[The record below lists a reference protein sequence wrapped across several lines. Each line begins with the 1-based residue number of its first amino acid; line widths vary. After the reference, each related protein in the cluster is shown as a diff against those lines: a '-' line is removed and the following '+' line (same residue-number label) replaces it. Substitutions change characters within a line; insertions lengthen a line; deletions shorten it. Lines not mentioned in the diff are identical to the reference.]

1 MVIAHGKT
9 SSRTVRIG
17 LAGWSEAV
25 SRYRNRFLGDG
36 GTGLARYAGTFDFVE
51 INSSFYRIPRPE
63 TCAQWAAEVPREF
76 RFAVKMNRTITHYS
90 RLRDPG
96 LLDAFFASVN
106 GLGDKL
112 AVVLVQLP
120 PTLAYDETIAGNF
133 FRRLRELCPVCIVCE
148 PRHRSWTDDG
158 VRALL
163 SSHRVGLVR
172 TTIPEKHDAADDHAG
187 LPLYFR
193 LHGAPLRYYS
203 PYSAAQLSALA
214 AFLAQKENATRY
226 VVFDNTASKAGVENA
241 LELRRLLAAD

>member
-9 SSRTVRIG
+9 SSRTVRVG

-25 SRYRNRFLGDG
+25 SRYRNRFPGDG

-63 TCAQWAAEVPREF
+63 TCAKWASEVPRDF
-76 RFAVKMNRTITHYS
+76 RFAVKMNRLITHYS

-96 LLDAFFASVN
+96 LLDAFFASVD

-120 PTLAYDETIAGNF
+120 PTLVHDATVAGKF
-133 FRRLRELCPVCIVCE
+133 FRRLRELCPACIVCE
-148 PRHRSWTDDG
+148 PRHRSWTDDAA
-158 VRALL
+158 RALL
-163 SSHRVGLVR
+163 SSFRVGLVR
-172 TTIPEKHDAADDHAG
+172 TAIPEKHDAADDHAG

-193 LHGAPLRYYS
+193 LHGAPRRYYS
-203 PYSAAQLSALA
+203 PYSAAQLTALA

-241 LELRRLLAAD
+241 LELHRLVSV